1 MVRGQMMTLE
11 GIMGALLLILVTY
24 TLFQSSLVISPLWS
38 EFSDAQLKQLTY
50 DSLRILDGNSS
61 LNDSLKG
68 MLLSLNSSFTPNQE
82 FINSLEKLIR
92 PANYR
97 LEIYWVN
104 DSKVEKAVLVDNMP
118 TPEAVAASRI
128 VVLKN
133 GDLNPSS
140 PFYKSGVK
148 SYTPVVVEVR
158 LITWRA

>member
-1 MVRGQMMTLE
+1 MMTLE
-11 GIMGALLLILVTY
+11 GIMGALLLFLVTY

-38 EFSDAQLKQLTY
+38 EFSDAQLKQIAY

-61 LNDSLKG
+61 QNDSLKA
-68 MLLSLNSSFTPNQE
+68 MLQSLDSSFTPNQD

-97 LEIYWVN
+97 LEIYWVS
-104 DSKVEKAVLVDNMP
+104 DSKVEKAVLVDNRP

-133 GDLNPSS
+133 GDLSSSS
-140 PFYKSGVK
+140 PFYKAGAK
-148 SYTPVVVEVR
+148 SYTPIVVEVR
-158 LITWRA
+158 LIVWRA